1 MHSILCEWH
10 GDRGIL
16 DQWLTTY
23 RYVQDKLKDLKSFDI
38 PWILE
43 EDGSK
48 TSRLKYWDEEL
59 CKKMPHKFDIVLA
72 VSTISRRF
80 S

>member
-1 MHSILCEWH
+1 VSSTEIKNSELSA
-10 GDRGIL
+10 DK
-16 DQWLTTY
+16 D

-43 EDGSK
+43 DDESK
-48 TSRLKYWDEEL
+48 TSRLKYWDEDL

-72 VSTISRRF
+72 VSTVSRRL

>member
-1 MHSILCEWH
+1 VSVIKFKQCRERL
-10 GDRGIL
+10 
-16 DQWLTTY
+16 LTRH

-43 EDGSK
+43 GDESK

-72 VSTISRRF
+72 VSLVPV
-80 S
+80 

>member
-1 MHSILCEWH
+1 MLSTLCECH
-10 GDRGIL
+10 KGRGTL
-16 DQWLTTY
+16 DWWLIRC

-43 EDGSK
+43 EDESK

-72 VSTISRRF
+72 VSTVLKIF
-80 S
+80 L

>member
-1 MHSILCEWH
+1 MQEC
-10 GDRGIL
+10 
-16 DQWLTTY
+16 WLTRY

-43 EDGSK
+43 DDESK
-48 TSRLKYWDEEL
+48 TSRLKYWDEDL

-72 VSTISRRF
+72 VSTVPMGS